1 MTWHNKTFRLQPRV
15 TVLALIATLLP
26 SPHSYAATQNK
37 PEANV
42 NKPVPL
48 DQTSPLE
55 RSATLGLPAVQSSE
69 VLPSDSNSTF
79 RLSFAFGTP
88 RRYASRYLAAS
99 RILQLRV
106 TPARSEEFQPAE
118 YYDGRFVHRVIIKES
133 NGEVF
138 IDLQLKNQPT
148 DWVVTHQESP
158 WRIIVDLW
166 RKPDSNSNSKSKN
179 PDWQWSGFFAS
190 SNSDQTTASQN
201 SEKPIISAMEIPG
214 LDGATTESP
223 ITEPINA
230 SERAPKASGPAPADA
245 LGGDSLPNLAGP
257 SAQSEQT
264 DQAKGPLKR
273 FLVIES
279 GPVRPE
285 DSAPAVNAARAEE
298 LFLRGEHDAALNSY
312 RRLAGLS
319 QREFVTDP
327 NSLWYAAESAIQVNK
342 NDAARDYLLT
352 LKKSNPSSIY
362 SHYATLRLLD
372 LDLTESSEAPQKKS
386 DSFAPSYLELAQQ
399 PGAPWIVKAIA
410 ALRFTELKPTG
421 TSAEQSASLLPSFQN
436 CVREARLVRS
446 VKRDCAFQ
454 VFKYDLKTDDL
465 VAAQKTIKE
474 YEAAWPGDSRV
485 AAEKSALEKR
495 ISSFIESLQTAESY
509 LAWNKVERNSAPE
522 WLAFTNKSAELLRR
536 RAAGWER
543 SDKPQ
548 QALGLYERAADSQSE
563 PKAKMALLAKAANLA
578 QKSNNTARANQSL
591 AKIQAIPE
599 RNTTGL
605 AAEDYALIREIA
617 LPPSNNKSALK
628 LVLDDLF
635 KGFHAEND
643 IRTIVS
649 LTEQLDGSREADF
662 LFEKILAVPSRSA
675 AEAELK
681 ADALLNYAETLRNQ
695 GRLVKSADTFL
706 AVANLD
712 NGKNRAEAAYKAGV
726 VYFRA
731 GLLEKATTSWN
742 IAANDLENSKYSA
755 LATERLNRIR

>member
-1 MTWHNKTFRLQPRV
+1 MTWHYKTFRLQPRV

-26 SPHSYAATQNK
+26 SPHSYAATQSK
-37 PEANV
+37 PEEIA
-42 NKPVPL
+42 KKSAL
-48 DQTSPLE
+48 SELTSK
-55 RSATLGLPAVQSSE
+55 QSNSSLQSE
-69 VLPSDSNSTF
+69 SDSTF
-79 RLSFAFGTP
+79 RLSFVFGTP
-88 RRYASRYLAAS
+88 RRYATRYLAAS

-118 YYDGRFVHRVIIKES
+118 YYDGRFVHRVIIKER

-148 DWVVTHQESP
+148 DWVITHQESP

-166 RKPDSNSNSKSKN
+166 HKPDGNSNSKHKN
-179 PDWQWSGFFAS
+179 PDWEWSGFFAS
-190 SNSDQTTASQN
+190 SSSNKTKSSQ
-201 SEKPIISAMEIPG
+201 KPEIPMISAMEIPG
-214 LDGATTESP
+214 LDGVQTEVPS
-223 ITEPINA
+223 
-230 SERAPKASGPAPADA
+230 SAPKAPIPAPADA
-245 LGGDSLPNLAGP
+245 PIADSLPNLAGASEP
-257 SAQSEQT
+257 SDQS
-264 DQAKGPLKR
+264 KGILTR

-285 DSAPAVNAARAEE
+285 EASPAGSAARAEE
-298 LFLRGEHDAALNSY
+298 LFLRGQHDAALNSY

-327 NSLWYAAESAIQVNK
+327 KSLWYAAESAIQVNK
-342 NDAARDYLLT
+342 SDAARDYLLT

-372 LDLTESSEAPQKKS
+372 LDLSESSEAPQKKAE
-386 DSFAPSYLELAQQ
+386 SFATQYLELAQQ

-410 ALRFTELKPTG
+410 ALRFSDLKPSG
-421 TSAEQSASLLPSFQN
+421 TSAEQTASLLPSFEN
-436 CVREARLVRS
+436 CVREARLVQA

-454 VFKYDLKTDDL
+454 VFKYNLRTDDL
-465 VAAQKTIKE
+465 VAAQRTIKD
-474 YEAAWPGDSRV
+474 YEAAWPGDGRV

-495 ISSFIESLQTAESY
+495 ISSFIESLQTPDSY

-522 WLAFTNKSAELLRR
+522 WLAFTNKSPELLRR

-578 QKSNNTARANQSL
+578 QKSNNTARANQAL

-599 RNTTGL
+599 RTTAGL
-605 AAEDYALIREIA
+605 ASEDYALIREIA

-628 LVLDDLF
+628 LVLDDMF

-649 LTEQLDGSREADF
+649 LAEQLDGSREADF